1 MARIKLRLPQ
11 FREHTDSALHETLVD
26 FLQKKG
32 MKEDSV
38 ESEDHPM
45 RTEEYVVTN
54 AEQYE
59 EQPTPQSA
67 TEIKIQDGET
77 EYRLPQIRLDVN

>member
-11 FREHTDSALHETLVD
+11 FREHTDSALQETLVE
-26 FLQKKG
+26 FLHKKG

-38 ESEDHPM
+38 DSEDHHM

-54 AEQYE
+54 AEQY
-59 EQPTPQSA
+59 
-67 TEIKIQDGET
+67 
-77 EYRLPQIRLDVN
+77 